1 MRILLTDGDQRST
14 LAAVRALG
22 SAGIEVHVGESSR
35 NSLASRSRHCASSF
49 VYPSPY
55 DDEAGFVQAVVRT
68 AVQQDVALI
77 MPMTDISSAILAEH
91 RHEFAPTLRVAVPDA
106 ETFWRAS
113 DKNTLHALAER
124 LGVPTP
130 TTHYIDAV
138 ADPGELSDV
147 EYPCIVK
154 PTRSRVRAHSGWT
167 KTSVQRVESRAELE
181 RALQVCRELQCPS
194 MIQRVV
200 DGDGIGVFA
209 LCEHGEPC
217 MLFAHRRL
225 REKPPSG
232 GVSVL
237 REAVPLD
244 PVATEYAS
252 RLLRG
257 LKWHGVAMV
266 EFKRDRVTHQP
277 YLMEIN
283 ARFWGSLQLA
293 IDAGLNFPLQAVR
306 LWLGEPVM
314 RQTTYQVGIRS
325 RWLLGDL
332 DHLLLRL
339 SSNGAPPPD
348 APSIPTLLVDFCRFF
363 RADTRFE
370 IESWRDPGPSLH
382 EIGLY
387 ARDVFRSF
395 ARAGR

>member
-1 MRILLTDGDQRST
+1 MRVLLTDGDQRST

-55 DDEAGFVQAVVRT
+55 EDEAGFLNAVVST
-68 AVQQDVALI
+68 AVTHEVALI

-91 RHEFAPTLRVAVPDA
+91 RHQVMPTVGVAVVDA

-113 DKNTLHALAER
+113 DKNTLHAFAES

-130 TTHYIDAV
+130 TTHYIDA
-138 ADPGELSDV
+138 AGRTSELDV
-147 EYPCIVK
+147 EYPCVVK
-154 PTRSRVRAHSGWT
+154 PTRSRVRTHSGWR
-167 KTSVQRVESRAELE
+167 KTSVQRVETRAALE

-209 LCEHGEPC
+209 LCEHGETR

-266 EFKRDRVTHQP
+266 EFKRDRLTNVP

-306 LWLGEPVM
+306 LWLGEKVLP
-314 RQTTYQVGIRS
+314 QTSYQVGVRS

-339 SSNGAPPPD
+339 SSRGAPPPD
-348 APSIPTLLVDFCRFF
+348 APSIPRLLMDFCRFF
-363 RADTRFE
+363 RTDTRYE

-382 EIGLY
+382 EVSLY
-387 ARDVFRSF
+387 ARDFFRSF